1 MMMSRNLEP
10 DPQSSVSIPQIRLIQ
25 LVAVFCI
32 VYVAKEIAG
41 FTYRNNIIVLVFIG
55 SAFLTLL
62 LAGVEHLFDNPY
74 TVCRR
79 RKHLLEIG
87 TVIIDFA
94 TILALIYFTG
104 NFESPFLFLAVIP
117 LFFAGRLL
125 PPVSTGIILTTAAV
139 IAIAVIG
146 ALELRGSIPHFP
158 CYADASRTAFNAH
171 YLLGTVLVLGGFM
184 GLMTYLFSTF
194 YENFKVYFRSAEDR
208 LLNSRRRILELTRLY
223 DISLGINSVISLDT
237 LLKMVCKE
245 VTLLLRRPW
254 ASVVLLNQ
262 KHEIIKH
269 VELSDHGVVAID
281 AGGDWGR
288 DPLVDEIFTVDGG
301 IRIDDVNKDVLAS
314 KSIFASRKEL
324 GPLLIVPIFS
334 GREDVG
340 VLAVGDRVPEPFE
353 EEDLRLLTILSGQV
367 VTAIEKSRL
376 YEVMSGRISRLER
389 ENENLKNTNRLKVNY
404 ISHLSHEFKT
414 PLTSIKAYSE
424 ALRDNI
430 QDPKFGESDEFL
442 GIISNETDR
451 LIRMVNKVL
460 DVSKIEFGQ
469 RTLKRELFELSDLI
483 EEVESS
489 MQPYLLDNRLQLDV
503 HLPDEIPMI
512 DGDRDLVKQVFIN
525 LIGNAIKFSPSGSKI
540 YIDAVE
546 EAVSVKITVRDE
558 GMGIPEKDLENI
570 FKQFYQVGGSMREGV
585 GLGLAIV
592 KNIVE
597 QHGGCINVESEI
609 GKGSAFTF
617 TMPKEHHFNDML
629 GYIFDTTEAR
639 DEIQEMFQL
648 AVKFIA
654 EVLSAKIVSLMLLDQ
669 AKKDL
674 FIKVAYGLDEDVVAK
689 TRVPV
694 GKGIAGRVAQSG
706 EPLLVENV
714 ERSGME
720 IVVNNPQYETKS
732 LLSVPLKMG
741 STVIGVINANNKT
754 SGEAFT
760 GDDLTMLISLS
771 ERLSKVVERMRMAE
785 DFHAFLRET
794 TESLRSLLLSQ
805 ERDRSVLT
813 KKMERWAVG
822 IARKLG
828 LCEKDIQVIQF
839 VSSVHDVGMTCV
851 NEEILNKT
859 LALTPE
865 EIDEIRKHPQQ
876 GAAIIRPLE
885 FVELVSQNILFH
897 HERMDGK
904 GYPMGLMGDQIP
916 IGSRILAVLDA
927 YVSMISDRPFRER
940 LSVNEAVDE
949 LVRHS
954 GSQFDP
960 RVVSAFIEVMVDE
973 NEVEVEDFTRISD
986 GLRSVGKHHIM
997 P

>member
-1 MMMSRNLEP
+1 MMTTRHLEN
-10 DPQSSVSIPQIRLIQ
+10 DPRSSVNIPQIRLIQ
-25 LVAVFCI
+25 LIVVFCI

-41 FTYRNNIIVLVFIG
+41 FTYRNNFIVLVFLS

-62 LAGVEHLFDNPY
+62 LAGVEHLFVSPSMVD
-74 TVCRR
+74 RQ
-79 RKHLLEIG
+79 RKHFLVVG
-87 TVIIDFA
+87 TVVLDFT
-94 TILALIYFTG
+94 TILTLIYFTG

-125 PPVSTGIILTTAAV
+125 PPITTGIIITIATVIL
-139 IAIAVIG
+139 IAIIG
-146 ALELRGSIPHFP
+146 ALELKGSIPHFP
-158 CYADASRTAFNAH
+158 CYVDASNAAFNVH
-171 YLLGTVLVLGGFM
+171 YLVGTVLVLGGFM

-194 YENFKVYFRSAEDR
+194 YENFKVYFRNAEDR
-208 LLNSRRRILELTRLY
+208 LYNSRRRILELTRLY

-254 ASVVLLNQ
+254 ASVILLNQ

-269 VELSDHGVVAID
+269 VELGEHGVVALGS
-281 AGGDWGR
+281 GGDWGR
-288 DPLVDEIFTVDGG
+288 DPFIDTIFTVDGG
-301 IRIDDVNKDVLAS
+301 IRIDDVKKDKLAS
-314 KSIFASRKEL
+314 RSIFASRKEI

-340 VLAVGDRVPEPFE
+340 VLAVGDRMHEPFD

-376 YEVMSGRISRLER
+376 YEVMNGRITRLEK

-414 PLTSIKAYSE
+414 PLTSIKAYAE
-424 ALRDNI
+424 ALQDNI
-430 QDPKFGESDEFL
+430 KNPNFGESDEFL

-469 RTLKRELFELSDLI
+469 RTLRREIFDLFELI
-483 EEVESS
+483 AEVESS
-489 MQPYLLDNRLQLDV
+489 MQPYLLDNRLLLDV
-503 HLPDEIPMI
+503 RFPDELPMI
-512 DGDRDLVKQVFIN
+512 DGDRDLVKQIFIN
-525 LIGNAIKFSPSGSKI
+525 LIGNAIKFSPAGSKI
-540 YIDAVE
+540 HIEAVE

-597 QHGGCINVESEI
+597 QHGGCINVESEV
-609 GKGSAFTF
+609 GKGSAFIF

-629 GYIFDTTEAR
+629 GYIFDTMEAR

-674 FIKVAYGLDEDVVAK
+674 FIKVAYGLDEKVVEK
-689 TRVPV
+689 TRVSV
-694 GKGIAGRVAQSG
+694 GKGIAGRVAESG

-714 ERSGME
+714 EKSGME

-732 LLSVPLKMG
+732 LLSVPLRIG

-760 GDDLTMLISLS
+760 FDDLTMLISLS
-771 ERLSKVVERMRMAE
+771 ERLSKVIERMRMAE

-794 TESLRSLLLSQ
+794 TESLRTLLLSQ
-805 ERDRSVLT
+805 ERDGSGLT
-813 KKMERWAVG
+813 KKMERWAVE

-828 LCEKDIQVIQF
+828 LSEKEIQVIQF

-904 GYPMGLMGDQIP
+904 GYPMGLMGEQIP

-949 LVRHS
+949 LVRHT

-973 NEVEVEDFTRISD
+973 GDVEVEDFTRISD